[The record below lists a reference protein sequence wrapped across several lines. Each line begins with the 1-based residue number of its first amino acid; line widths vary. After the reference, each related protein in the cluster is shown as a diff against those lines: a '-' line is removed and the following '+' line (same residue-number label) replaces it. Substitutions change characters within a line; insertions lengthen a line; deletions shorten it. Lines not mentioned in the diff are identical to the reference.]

1 MNKVFTFV
9 EALESLCQGA
19 EWTIYGNDPD
29 RIIWHTEPSRRPTRE
44 ELEAEVDRLQSE
56 YDSKLYQRQRAPE
69 YPPLSDLADALYWQA
84 QGDGEP
90 MARYVAACEAVKAK
104 YPKGGS
110 NA

>member
-1 MNKVFTFV
+1 MKKYFGILD
-9 EALESLCQGA
+9 ALDTLCAGSEWSLC
-19 EWTIYGNDPD
+19 GNDYD
-29 RIIWHTEPSRRPTRE
+29 QIIWHKPPERIPTKLEIE
-44 ELEAEVDRLQSE
+44 EEVSRLQFE
-56 YDSKLYQRQRAPE
+56 YDAKLYARQRAPE

-84 QGDGEP
+84 QGDSEP